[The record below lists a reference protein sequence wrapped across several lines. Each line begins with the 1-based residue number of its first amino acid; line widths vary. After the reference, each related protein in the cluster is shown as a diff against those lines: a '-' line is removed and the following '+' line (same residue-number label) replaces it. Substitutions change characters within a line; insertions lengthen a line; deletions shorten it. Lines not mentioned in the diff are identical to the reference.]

1 MMSEPVLRVDKDP
14 SGYAVVTLNRP
25 HVANALSRELRA
37 AFAEAFVALEADPDV
52 RVVILTGA
60 GKAFCAGLDIKE
72 ISESSDSFAGPVAAD
87 PAAAMA
93 AFSGPIIG
101 AVNGAAV
108 TGGFEIALACD
119 VLIASTS
126 ARFADTH
133 ARVGVMPGWGLSQRL
148 SRAIGLYRAREMS
161 FSGNYVSAA
170 QANEWGFVNRVV
182 APDDLLPQAR
192 ALASDMLEV
201 LPHMLVA
208 MKKVIDE
215 GFGMNFADAMKHERA
230 VSRAANAQV
239 RGDSLKDRNAGIFA
253 RGRAQTK

>member
-1 MMSEPVLRVDKDP
+1 MSEPVLRIEKHT

-25 HVANALSRELRA
+25 QAANALSRELRT
-37 AFAEAFVALEADPDV
+37 AFAEAFIALEADPDV

-60 GKAFCAGLDIKE
+60 GKAFCAGLDLKE
-72 ISESSDSFAGPVAAD
+72 ISRSGDSFAGPVAAD

-119 VLIASTS
+119 ILVASET

-148 SRAIGLYRAREMS
+148 SRAIGIYRAKELS
-161 FSGNYVSAA
+161 FTGNYVSAA

-192 ALASDMLEV
+192 ALAQDMLGV
-201 LPHMLVA
+201 LPHMLSA
-208 MKKVIDE
+208 MKKVIDD
-215 GFGMNFADAMKHERA
+215 GFGMSFAEGMRHERA
-230 VSRAANAQV
+230 VSRAANATV
-239 RGDSLKDRNAGIFA
+239 KGDSLRDRNAEIFA